1 LKYSAYTLSE
11 PIPKISK
18 PWVLHQTKYTGNHLH
33 WMAIAGVYQ
42 YKAGHNL
49 SKLGGNPYKAGD
61 NLSKAGGNLFKQVAI
76 CTKMDK

>member
-1 LKYSAYTLSE
+1 
-11 PIPKISK
+11 
-18 PWVLHQTKYTGNHLH
+18 
-33 WMAIAGVYQ
+33 MAIAGVYQ

-61 NLSKAGGNLFKQVAI
+61 NLSKAGGSLFKQVAI